1 LPGCT
6 VHFVWLKAWKDYA
19 PVLLKNLHQNS
30 VNGFGLKANVENHI
44 HFIFM
49 IAYPSDNNN
58 KCTPEIKEA
67 NPSLL
72 LCNYFYY
79 NNHPPIKILNSG
91 LPERS

>member
-1 LPGCT
+1 
-6 VHFVWLKAWKDYA
+6 
-19 PVLLKNLHQNS
+19 
-30 VNGFGLKANVENHI
+30 
-44 HFIFM
+44 M

-91 LPERS
+91 LPERI